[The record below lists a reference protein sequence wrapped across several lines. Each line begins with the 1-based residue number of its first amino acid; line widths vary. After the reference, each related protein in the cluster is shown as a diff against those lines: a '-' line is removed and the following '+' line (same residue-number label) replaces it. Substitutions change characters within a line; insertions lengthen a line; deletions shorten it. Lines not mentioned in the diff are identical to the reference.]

1 MKKVL
6 KNMLPMFLILIVALS
21 AISPL
26 QLRAAIRGKA
36 QNIEMYVGEAY
47 EYTNFNKVK
56 NIKNTKKDVVE
67 TAKRKDND
75 KYVVFQTKKAGKAKI
90 TVNTQAGT
98 VVFNLTVK
106 APKFEYK
113 FYNIGSGEILAE
125 VANKNK
131 DIFEDGK
138 FKYTLKGADGT
149 EYASDEVTVQ
159 TLIPNSKSYARI
171 YFNSSSFEPD
181 MSKLEMKSV
190 SLSRSPNR
198 KYVNAGKK
206 LVIKDE
212 VKSQEED
219 KVVVS
224 TNTKNTGK
232 VPMSGYLHVVFYDPS
247 GAPIDVI
254 SRNINLKA
262 GSFDTND
269 FTCYLKMI
277 NYETKQR
284 VLYDHYEIIKNVY
297 TSEFKK

>member
-6 KNMLPMFLILIVALS
+6 KKILPLFLILIVAFA

-26 QLRAAIRGKA
+26 QLRAATKGKV

-47 EYTNFNKVK
+47 EYTNYSKVK
-56 NIKNTKKDVVE
+56 SIKNTKKSVVE
-67 TAKRKDND
+67 ISKRKDND
-75 KYVVFQTKKAGKAKI
+75 KYTEFTAKKAGKAKI
-90 TVNTQAGT
+90 TVNTQSGT

-113 FYNIGSGEILAE
+113 FYSIGSGEILAE
-125 VANKNK
+125 VTNKNK
-131 DIFEDGK
+131 AIFEDGK

-159 TLIPNSKSYARI
+159 TLMPNSKSYARI
-171 YFNSSSFEPD
+171 YFNYNSFEPD
-181 MSKLEMKSV
+181 MSKTEMKLV
-190 SLSRSPNR
+190 SLLRSPNR
-198 KYVNAGKK
+198 KYVNANKK
-206 LVIKDE
+206 LIIKDE

-224 TNTKNTGK
+224 INTKNNGK
-232 VPMSGYLHVVFYDPS
+232 VTMNGYLHVIFYDPS

-254 SRNINLKA
+254 SRNIYLKEGA
-262 GSFDTND
+262 IDTND
-269 FTCYLKMI
+269 ATCYLKMI

-284 VLYDHYEIIKNVY
+284 VLYDHYEIIKNAY